1 ALLVAGGS
9 GIAFT
14 LGILDDIVGRCIRL
28 ERSQGERTR
37 KPEPAWCIRS
47 FGQIEWFASML
58 IDIASIDLHIS
69 IYVTCLCDPEAVPA
83 IPNSIV
89 VPSRPLVHDLL
100 ATFINPPVKRKTIE
114 TATKCRS
121 GKILAEE
128 SQFALV
134 ARRA

>member
-1 ALLVAGGS
+1 
-9 GIAFT
+9 
-14 LGILDDIVGRCIRL
+14 
-28 ERSQGERTR
+28 
-37 KPEPAWCIRS
+37 
-47 FGQIEWFASML
+47 ML
-58 IDIASIDLHIS
+58 IDITPIDLHIS

-89 VPSRPLVHDLL
+89 VPSRPSVHDLL
-100 ATFINPPVKRKTIE
+100 ATFINPPCEKEDYRD
-114 TATKCRS
+114 TATKYRS